1 MTSEASPTTQE
12 TEVTIVLTFGPT
24 VCRTAH
30 QAVSPVADVK
40 SCRHARRRYF
50 ISLKV
55 TRVQAEDVA
64 ASAASEAHEGQT
76 RAPPSFIALALPS
89 GGEKEGR

>member
-1 MTSEASPTTQE
+1 M
-12 TEVTIVLTFGPT
+12 TIVLTFGPT
-24 VCRTAH
+24 VRQTAR

-40 SCRHARRRYF
+40 SCCRTRLCYF

-64 ASAASEAHEGQT
+64 ASAAS
-76 RAPPSFIALALPS
+76 ALMRGKHVHPLLL
-89 GGEKEGR
+89 

>member
-1 MTSEASPTTQE
+1 MTQE
-12 TEVTIVLTFGPT
+12 TEVTIVLTFGLT
-24 VCRTAH
+24 VRWTAR

-40 SCRHARRRYF
+40 TCHRARRHYF

-64 ASAASEAHEGQT
+64 TSAASKLMRGKHVHPFFYSP
-76 RAPPSFIALALPS
+76 RIALWQRKGRALI
-89 GGEKEGR
+89 G

>member
-1 MTSEASPTTQE
+1 MTQE

-24 VCRTAH
+24 VRRTAR
-30 QAVSPVADVK
+30 QAVFPVADVK
-40 SCRHARRRYF
+40 SCRRARRCYF

-64 ASAASEAHEGQT
+64 ASAAS
-76 RAPPSFIALALPS
+76 ALMRGKHVHPLLL
-89 GGEKEGR
+89 

>member
-1 MTSEASPTTQE
+1 MTQE

-24 VCRTAH
+24 VRRTAR
-30 QAVSPVADVK
+30 QAVSPMADVK
-40 SCRHARRRYF
+40 SCRRTHQRYF

-64 ASAASEAHEGQT
+64 ASAASELMRGKHVH
-76 RAPPSFIALALPS
+76 PLLL
-89 GGEKEGR
+89 